1 MKRREHPLNSLS
13 QPTHQSGESSDAG
26 QGLNIPERDER
37 VRAADSKVSPG
48 LVELDA
54 DAVAGVS
61 LQHVLQ
67 LHLGVLVHVDAT
79 LKG

>member
-26 QGLNIPERDER
+26 QGLNIPERD
-37 VRAADSKVSPG
+37 AVSPG

>member
-26 QGLNIPERDER
+26 QGLNIPERD
-37 VRAADSKVSPG
+37 AVSPG

-61 LQHVLQ
+61 L
-67 LHLGVLVHVDAT
+67 
-79 LKG
+79 